1 MRKMLVC
8 VKIILL
14 SQQQHLLSFF
24 DLYLI
29 TLMTKLG
36 FNSC

>member
-29 TLMTKLG
+29 
-36 FNSC
+36 ND